1 MHRLLLFASL
11 LLAFSA
17 RSQKPN
23 DPYQP
28 KPYVEIKHPD
38 WSRSAVLYQVNI
50 RQFTPEGTFKAFAQQ
65 LPRLK
70 ALGVDILW
78 LMPVQPI
85 GKEKRK
91 GTLGSEYSVRDYYGI
106 NPEFGTM
113 QDFRDLVKAVHRLGM
128 HLILDWVANHSAWDN
143 PLAKQHPDWYTHT
156 AEGKFQP
163 TPWYDWD
170 DVIDFDYNK
179 PGLRR
184 YMTGAMTWWV
194 KETGIDGFRCDVAGF
209 IPVDFWDNVR
219 KELDRIKPVFLLAE
233 WEARDMHKRAF
244 DATYSWSLYET
255 LHRVSKEE
263 PGAFNDL
270 VEYLAHDVNTWPDD
284 AYRMLFTD
292 NHDKNSW
299 TGTPFTQFGPALEA
313 CIAFTYVCKG
323 IPLIYNGQEAGS
335 EKMLRF
341 FDKDTIQWKP
351 HRFDSIYRRLNEWKH
366 QVNALA
372 NGSTGATMIR
382 VPNNKPE
389 TTLSFARLS
398 ERDGIVAIFNFSS
411 LPVTVWMESE
421 LIEERP
427 PYRTLNHTTY
437 TFVSAR
443 DRKDQF
449 SITLPAWGYEI
460 FRLSAKKAKQ

>member
-1 MHRLLLFASL
+1 MKRLLLSLCLFISLGAS
-11 LLAFSA
+11 AQQGSVY
-17 RSQKPN
+17 S
-23 DPYQP
+23 P
-28 KPYVEIKHPD
+28 KPYVELRHPG
-38 WSRSAVLYQVNI
+38 WSRNAVLYQVNI
-50 RQFTPEGTFKAFAQQ
+50 RQYTPEGTFKAFAAH

-78 LMPVQPI
+78 LMPIQPI

-91 GTLGSEYSVRDYYGI
+91 GTLGSEYSVRDYYGV

-113 QDFRDLVKAVHRLGM
+113 QDFKDLVNAVHAQGM

-156 AEGKFQP
+156 AEGAFQP

-179 PGLRR
+179 PALRK
-184 YMTGAMTWWV
+184 YMTNAMKWWV
-194 KETGIDGFRCDVAGF
+194 KETGIDGYRCDVAGF

-263 PGAFNDL
+263 PGAFPAL

-313 CIAFTYVCKG
+313 SIAFTYVCKG
-323 IPLIYNGQEAGS
+323 MPLIYNGQEAGND
-335 EKMLRF
+335 KMLRF
-341 FDKDTIQWKP
+341 FDKDTIVWKT
-351 HRFDSIYRRLNEWKH
+351 DAMAMLYGRLNALKH
-366 QVNALA
+366 RNAALA
-372 NGSTGATMIR
+372 NGHAGGTMIR
-382 VPNNKPE
+382 LNNSAPDQ
-389 TTLSFARLS
+389 LISFYR
-398 ERDGIVAIFNFSS
+398 RKGGNTVVALFNFSNRPVVS
-411 LPVTVWMESE
+411 RVEVPAALQGVMRLPLALGNAQKDAPGTLTLSSE
-421 LIEERP
+421 QTFTLEPWGWLILE
-427 PYRTLNHTTY
+427 
-437 TFVSAR
+437 
-443 DRKDQF
+443 K
-449 SITLPAWGYEI
+449 
-460 FRLSAKKAKQ
+460 